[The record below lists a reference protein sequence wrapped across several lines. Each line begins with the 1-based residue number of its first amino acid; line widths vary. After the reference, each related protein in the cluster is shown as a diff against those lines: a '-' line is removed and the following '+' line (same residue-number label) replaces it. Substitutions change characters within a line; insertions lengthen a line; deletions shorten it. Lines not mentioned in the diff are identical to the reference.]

1 MSVMPPDA
9 DIALIERLA
18 KLETAGLS
26 DVLDEMGYSNQVLAS
41 SLRPLDNE
49 RRLAGIAFCVRGEN
63 RVVTQSQTAQQPP
76 FSPYEIERAM
86 QPGLVAVIDAGA
98 QNAGAMIGGFVAT
111 SLKSKGCQGLVTNG
125 GVRDSREIVAV
136 GLPTF
141 CTFVTPVNASRR
153 WSITEVGQ
161 PVHLPGIGGG
171 TVAIRPGDFMLGD
184 ADGVVVI
191 PLEIAVAAIEAAETL
206 DAIEKTIT
214 QGIRDG
220 GTREQLFKLHP
231 RFAHIHRLK
240 P

>member
-1 MSVMPPDA
+1 MPADT
-9 DIALIERLA
+9 DIAWIERLS
-18 KLETAGLS
+18 KLETAGMS
-26 DVLDEMGYSNQVLAS
+26 DVLDEMGYSSQVLTS
-41 SLRPLDNE
+41 DLRPLDGE
-49 RRLAGIAFCVRGEN
+49 RRLAGIALCVRGEN
-63 RVVTQSQTAQQPP
+63 RVVTQSQAPPHQHP

-98 QNAGAMIGGFVAT
+98 QDAGAMIGGFVAT

-141 CTFVTPVNASRR
+141 CTFVTPINASRR
-153 WSITEVGQ
+153 WSITEVGE
-161 PVHLPGIGGG
+161 PLRLPGMGGG
-171 TVAIRPGDFMLGD
+171 TVAIRPGDLILGD

-191 PLEIAVAAIEAAETL
+191 PTEIAVPAIEAAETL
-206 DAIEKTIT
+206 DAIEKRIT

-231 RFAHIHRLK
+231 RFAHIRRLK
-240 P
+240 A

>member
-1 MSVMPPDA
+1 MPADA
-9 DIALIERLA
+9 EIALIERLA
-18 KLETAGLS
+18 QLETAGFS

-41 SLRPLDNE
+41 DLRPLDNE
-49 RRLAGIAFCVRGEN
+49 QRLAGIAFCVRGEN
-63 RVVTQSQTAQQPP
+63 RIVTQSQSDQQQR

-86 QPGLVAVIDAGA
+86 KPGLVAVIDAGA

-111 SLKSKGCQGLVTNG
+111 SLKAKGCRGLVTNG
-125 GVRDSREIVAV
+125 GVRDSREIVTV

-141 CTFVTPVNASRR
+141 CRFVTPINASRR

-161 PVHLPGIGGG
+161 PVQLPGMGGG
-171 TVAIRPGDFMLGD
+171 LVAIQPGDFMLGD
-184 ADGVVVI
+184 ADGCVVI
-191 PLEIAVAAIEAAETL
+191 PAQIAVAAIEAAETL

-231 RFAHIHRLK
+231 RFAHIRRVT